1 MLRALARM
9 IGMFIGIAVCA
20 AIGLAAGG
28 RAIAADGAP
37 AAALIQC
44 ASPDTAIGAAI
55 AAAAIVA
62 LIAAAYARLVGF
74 HFGVILMGIACAA
87 YGTRTG
93 TAVDFARD
101 GGDGRLL
108 ALETLA
114 SGAAIAL
121 AVWALA
127 RLAAAADAAP
137 APPDPSPLRRI
148 TAIVIGLLVI
158 APVAWLIARSE
169 MRGQVVAAATL
180 ASAVSA
186 LASSLVGVQPRSC
199 LRYLTPCIAGAAWS
213 AIVWMWVG
221 GVDPVNP
228 AAGWSPLALPMPQDW
243 AAGSLIG
250 VTLGNSWARSFMADV
265 TEAETNPT
273 SPASKQEATA

>member
-9 IGMFIGIAVCA
+9 MGMFIGIAVCA

-37 AAALIQC
+37 AAALIHC

-55 AAAAIVA
+55 AAAAIVS
-62 LIAAAYARLVGF
+62 LIAAAYARLTGF

-93 TAVDFARD
+93 TAADFARA

-114 SGAAIAL
+114 CGAAIAL
-121 AVWALA
+121 TVWAFA
-127 RLAAAADAAP
+127 RLAPAAAATP
-137 APPDPSPLRRI
+137 AQAGPSPTRRLA
-148 TAIVIGLLVI
+148 AIVIGLIVV
-158 APVAWLIARSE
+158 APVAWLISRSE

-186 LASSLVGVQPRSC
+186 LASSLVAAEPRSG
-199 LRYLTPCIAGAAWS
+199 LRYLTPCIAGAAWF
-213 AIVWMWVG
+213 AIVWMWAG

-265 TEAETNPT
+265 TEAETNQAT
-273 SPASKQEATA
+273 PASKQQATA